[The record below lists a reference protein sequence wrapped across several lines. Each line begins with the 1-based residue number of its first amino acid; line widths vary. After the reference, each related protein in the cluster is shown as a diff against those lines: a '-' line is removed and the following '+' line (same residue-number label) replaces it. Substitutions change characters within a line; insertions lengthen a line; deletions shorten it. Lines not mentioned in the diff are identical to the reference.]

1 MPKSHR
7 VICFAAVILCAG
19 VLRAQEEAG
28 TPGSQ
33 PQSRMTTSRLFS
45 CELPSSWNAFEEE
58 DALGAVFHAL
68 GPDDP
73 TASYRTGLSVRWVE
87 PEQTGYVEPKK
98 AVESMRRSD
107 RAVRR
112 NATPVL
118 PMRVAGLLA
127 RVFEVTETRVLPR
140 PYAGWSA
147 ADRSAPVRGQNP
159 SAGGQGAS
167 TRKGCPRRSRVWPYP
182 PRGLSAGSSLT
193 SISGVIYHPRQ
204 RDDLGARLQHGEPG
218 QGLRRAVWPV
228 GHAVGD
234 S

>member
-19 VLRAQEEAG
+19 VLRAQEG
-28 TPGSQ
+28 TRTPGAQ
-33 PQSRMTTSRLFS
+33 PQSRVTTSRLFS

-127 RVFEVTETRVLPR
+127 RVFEVTETRVLPLER
-140 PYAGWSA
+140 LPAGEKVIHHYVAVIPDRAGYYVVRLSSA
-147 ADRSAPVRGQNP
+147 REVYLDFHDDF
-159 SAGGQGAS
+159 
-167 TRKGCPRRSRVWPYP
+167 RRCLQTFQPF
-182 PRGLSAGSSLT
+182 
-193 SISGVIYHPRQ
+193 
-204 RDDLGARLQHGEPG
+204 AR
-218 QGLRRAVWPV
+218 
-228 GHAVGD
+228 
-234 S
+234 